1 MICGKIIGMQMVV
14 GQMIVGQI
22 DYRTNYCRTNI
33 KVDAKV
39 NLLNIITSLVYGQA
53 FYFKSFSVF
62 NQIHVLFKCDGMK

>member
-1 MICGKIIGMQMVV
+1 MIV

-22 DYRTNYCRTNI
+22 DYRTNI

-62 NQIHVLFKCDGMK
+62 NQIHV